1 MRVIEQHKD
10 FEKENI
16 RLQET
21 KTYIEEVADV
31 FLKSKKAFQ
40 GNIKQAMVD
49 LV

>member
-21 KTYIEEVADV
+21 KTYIEEVIYV
-31 FLKSKKAFQ
+31 SLKSKKAFQ
-40 GNIKQAMVD
+40 GSVN
-49 LV
+49 